1 MNVELDQDML
11 HKLYEHLSDEIR
23 ELENKKEQVISLG
36 PVGYQLAKMIDIQI
50 TKRQEE
56 LDGVKYYLT

>member
-11 HKLYEHLSDEIR
+11 HELYEHLSDEIR
-23 ELENKKEQVISLG
+23 ELENKKEQAISLG

-50 TKRQEE
+50 KKRQEE